1 MSELA
6 VLNNQEL
13 TISSREISELVESR
27 HTHVKVSMEKLRD
40 KGLISFTA
48 TRLNPTTQGGR
59 PLTIYNVD
67 KRDSYIVVA
76 QLCPEFTARLV
87 DRWQELEEKQK
98 ASFEIPQTLP
108 DALRLAANLVEENLT
123 LRVDNEKK
131 SCLIDEYQ
139 PKAEYLDQIL
149 NSTSLVTITQ
159 IAKDYGM
166 SGRAMNELLH
176 EIGIQYKINNQWLLY
191 SQYQSKGY
199 TQSYTHLR
207 MINVNYNHDLT
218 EVRMVSKWTQKG
230 RLFLY
235 NKLKSVGILPMLESK
250 VA

>member
-13 TISSREISELVESR
+13 TMSSLEIAELTGKR
-27 HTHVKVSMEKLRD
+27 HDHVIRDIKKMLNELEITHPK
-40 KGLISFTA
+40 F
-48 TRLNPTTQGGR
+48 GG
-59 PLTIYNVD
+59 
-67 KRDSYIVVA
+67 SYIDS
-76 QLCPEFTARLV
+76 TGRRLKCYYLPKRETLILV
-87 DRWQELEEKQK
+87 SGYNMGMRAKIIDRWQELEEKQET
-98 ASFEIPQTLP
+98 SFEIPQTLP
-108 DALRLAANLVEENLT
+108 EALRLAANLVEENLT
-123 LRVDNEKK
+123 LRIDNEKK

-149 NSTSLVTITQ
+149 SSTSLVTITQ

-207 MINVNYNHDLT
+207 MINVSYNHDLT
-218 EVRMVSKWTQKG
+218 EVKMVSKWTQKG

-235 NKLKSVGILPMLESK
+235 NKLKYVGILPMLESK